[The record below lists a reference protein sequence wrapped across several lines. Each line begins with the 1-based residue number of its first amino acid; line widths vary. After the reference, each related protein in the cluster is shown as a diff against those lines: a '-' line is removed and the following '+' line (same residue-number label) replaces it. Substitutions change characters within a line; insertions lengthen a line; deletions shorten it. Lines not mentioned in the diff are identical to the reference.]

1 MKKEYIIFKKYNGL
15 FDGYLWI
22 VNNYHETTMWK
33 QCATLLTLKQAQKIC
48 FDKNQELK
56 KYFSYGTIWGYEKI

>member
-1 MKKEYIIFKKYNGL
+1 MKKEYIVFKKYREV

-22 VNNYHETTMWK
+22 LDKHHETTMQK
-33 QCATLLTLKQAQKIC
+33 QYATPLTLKQAQKIC

-56 KYFSYGTIWGYEKI
+56 RQLSYGTIWGYESI